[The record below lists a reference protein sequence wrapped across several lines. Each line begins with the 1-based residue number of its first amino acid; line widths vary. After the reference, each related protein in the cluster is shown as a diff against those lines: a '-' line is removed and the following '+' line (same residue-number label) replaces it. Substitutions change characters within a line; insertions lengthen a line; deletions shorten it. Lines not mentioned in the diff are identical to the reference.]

1 LSFSQVVNPES
12 QINEEYQ
19 VIFYKG
25 YVMSIF
31 FQSFRKLSS
40 LELRILLCFFLP
52 PLGIFLLLLT
62 GLYTIRKQWKEN
74 KRFVFS
80 LSSFFFLCLFI
91 STIGAAISMNEI
103 FYLSFS
109 VMILGYWGLYLRI
122 LETDKNQLFQHF
134 RLIMIFGGVYSCV
147 IGWISKW
154 YTFPPA
160 ISFITGTML
169 FGPNNHN
176 RLIGCGYNPN
186 FTVFILLIAISFTL
200 SYLLA
205 SLRSNRFVSLVW
217 QLPIILI
224 LSYGVVQTGSRAGF
238 VSMILIYL
246 IFIFRLNRTIFI
258 FCTIFSL
265 SLSKWLLHLMPRNES
280 VIHSLQVRHEIWKNS
295 YKIWQDHA
303 FFGVTPIGFG
313 KEYLNHF
320 NEFIPHAHN
329 MLIGMFAEY
338 GTLGGLALL
347 LIICLNLVKYFHL
360 YFPKRNKKC
369 LLDSFLL
376 GLPIIILT
384 GVFDEP
390 LFSPQIG
397 FLAVILLACWDRYTK
412 RMHYVMV
419 FPSISSIKYWI
430 YLHVKSPKNQT

>member
-1 LSFSQVVNPES
+1 
-12 QINEEYQ
+12 
-19 VIFYKG
+19 
-25 YVMSIF
+25 MSIF
-31 FQSFRKLSS
+31 FQSFRKFSS
-40 LELRILLCFFLP
+40 LELRILLCFLLP

-62 GLYTIRKQWKEN
+62 GLHTFLKQWKEN

-103 FYLSFS
+103 SYLSIS
-109 VMILGYWGLYLRI
+109 LMILGYWGLYLRI
-122 LETDKNQLFQHF
+122 LETEKNQLFQHF

-160 ISFITGTML
+160 ISYLTGTVL
-169 FGPNNHN
+169 FGQSDLKDYN

-186 FTVFILLIAISFTL
+186 FTVYILLIAISFIL
-200 SYLLA
+200 AYLLA
-205 SLRSNRFVSLVW
+205 SLRSNRFVSLMW
-217 QLPIILI
+217 QLPILLL
-224 LSYGVVQTGSRAGF
+224 LSYGVIQTGSRAGF
-238 VSMILIYL
+238 ASMILIYL
-246 IFIFRLNRTIFI
+246 IFILRLNRTIFI
-258 FCTIFSL
+258 ISTIFSL
-265 SLSKWLLHLMPRNES
+265 SLSKWLLHFLPRNES
-280 VIHSLQVRHEIWKNS
+280 VFQSIQVRHDIWKNG
-295 YKIWQDHA
+295 YKIWKDHA

-313 KEYLNHF
+313 KEYLKHY

-347 LIICLNLVKYFHL
+347 FLICLNLMKCIHL
-360 YFPKRNKKC
+360 FFPIRSKKC

-397 FLAVILLACWDRYTK
+397 FLTVILLACWDRYTK
-412 RMHYVMV
+412 RIHFVMV
-419 FPSISSIKYWI
+419 FPSISRIKYWI
-430 YLHVKSPKNQT
+430 YLHVKAPKNQT